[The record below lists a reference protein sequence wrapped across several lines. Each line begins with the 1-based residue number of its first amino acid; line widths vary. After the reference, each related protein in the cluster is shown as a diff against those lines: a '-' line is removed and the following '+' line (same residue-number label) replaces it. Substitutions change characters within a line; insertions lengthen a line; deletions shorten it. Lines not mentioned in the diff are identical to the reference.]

1 MVNAPVDTTQIFK
14 ENLFAGKVLLCSGG
28 GSGICR
34 TMTTAMVKHG
44 AQAVIVSRSKDK
56 LEKAAEEMRQETGGQ
71 VIAVAGD
78 VRKPEDM
85 EKAVKITIEKFGRI
99 DFLINGAAG
108 NFLAPFQGLSY
119 NAFKTVIDIDVL
131 GTFNLT
137 KAASEYL
144 KKTKG
149 SIINVSATLYYTG
162 VPFQLHAGT
171 AKAAIDAMTKHL
183 AIELGPHGV
192 RVNGISPGPIASTV
206 GMEKLGPAFKRGDKD
221 GYEGVP
227 MGRAGET
234 MDIAQATVF
243 MNSDGA
249 SWITGTTLVVDG
261 GSWMTSSPS
270 DYPQMVLNPPKL
282 ARL

>member
-1 MVNAPVDTTQIFK
+1 MAPAIDTTQVFK
-14 ENLFAGKVLLCSGG
+14 NDLFSGKVLLCSGG

-34 TMTTAMVKHG
+34 AMTTAMVKHG
-44 AQAVIVSRSKDK
+44 ASAVIVSRSKDK
-56 LEKAAEEMRQETGGQ
+56 LEKAAEEMRRETGGQ
-71 VIAVAGD
+71 VIAVSGD

-85 EKAVKITIEKFGRI
+85 ENAVKATIEKFGRI

-108 NFLAPFQGLSY
+108 NFLAPLQGLSY
-119 NAFKTVIDIDVL
+119 NAFKTVIEIDVM

-137 KAASEYL
+137 KAASEHL
-144 KKTKG
+144 KKSRG
-149 SIINVSATLYYTG
+149 AVINVSATLYYTG

-206 GMEKLGPAFKRGDKD
+206 GMEKLGAAFKRD
-221 GYEGVP
+221 GSALDYSGVP

-243 MNSDGA
+243 LNSQGA
-249 SWITGTTLVVDG
+249 SWINGVTLVVDG
-261 GSWMTSSPS
+261 GSWMTSSPA
-270 DYPQMVLNPPKL
+270 DYPKMVLNPPKL